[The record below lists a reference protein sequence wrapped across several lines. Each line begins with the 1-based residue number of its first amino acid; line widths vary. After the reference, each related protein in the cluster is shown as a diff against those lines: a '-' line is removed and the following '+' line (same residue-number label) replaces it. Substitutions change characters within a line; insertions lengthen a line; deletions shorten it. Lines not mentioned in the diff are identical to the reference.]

1 MAEEIAD
8 IVTMDTEDKV
18 SENKGGD
25 VIGEEGMGDIEIKRG
40 KEVEEN
46 PVHEGPHY

>member
-25 VIGEEGMGDIEIKRG
+25 VIGEEGMKNKGWKILR
-40 KEVEEN
+40 
-46 PVHEGPHY
+46 